1 MRDREQPLD
10 QGIPPVE
17 VSFYVGVI
25 NFQVDRLLVDGG
37 RVSVR
42 EQARI
47 GISRLGIPVFPF
59 LPRRTGNLVHLLAA
73 SSAAFGVVSHLF
85 LLLDDSP
92 NPISVAILND

>member
-10 QGIPPVE
+10 QGIPPIE

-42 EQARI
+42 EQACIGNDSGLEAGQLAGKIEPPARI
-47 GISRLGIPVFPF
+47 DPSKEDHQGRG
-59 LPRRTGNLVHLLAA
+59 
-73 SSAAFGVVSHLF
+73 
-85 LLLDDSP
+85 
-92 NPISVAILND
+92 